1 MLIGE
6 TRPREGRTGLCP
18 SAACLLVVT
27 EFLETSPNS
36 HHPAEE
42 LLQQPTH
49 FSLLCRLQRVLAT
62 RLPFE
67 SSKMPSLSWLLEGC
81 PV

>member
-6 TRPREGRTGLCP
+6 TRPREGGTGLCP

-42 LLQQPTH
+42 PLQQPTGPH
-49 FSLLCRLQRVLAT
+49 LLTEAIGLPLQIL
-62 RLPFE
+62 
-67 SSKMPSLSWLLEGC
+67 
-81 PV
+81 

>member
-6 TRPREGRTGLCP
+6 TRPREGGTGLCP
-18 SAACLLVVT
+18 SGACLLVVT

-42 LLQQPTH
+42 LLQQPTPPCTLPH
-49 FSLLCRLQRVLAT
+49 LLTEAIG
-62 RLPFE
+62 LPFQI
-67 SSKMPSLSWLLEGC
+67 L
-81 PV
+81 

>member
-6 TRPREGRTGLCP
+6 TRPREGGTGLCP

-42 LLQQPTH
+42 PLHRAIISNVYTYGGNRMLGWVG
-49 FSLLCRLQRVLAT
+49 R
-62 RLPFE
+62 
-67 SSKMPSLSWLLEGC
+67 
-81 PV
+81 